1 MNRARRS
8 WRRSACAGPFTWLRA
23 PAVRYISPT
32 LPSPKESIS
41 SPKAREQGIEVTGET
56 CPQYLTHNGE
66 EPAQVLLD
74 HPACACVNP
83 PLRDKAANAR
93 LWEGIADGT
102 IQCVGSDLA
111 PTTLEMKGD
120 DIWNAP
126 MGLGNTSE
134 LLLPVLLSEGVNK
147 GRISLEKVAEVCA
160 LNPARV
166 FGVLPRKG
174 QLTAGADADIVIVD
188 LDKEVTVKT
197 ENLRSMCDWSIY
209 DGWTL
214 KGWPT
219 HTHIAR
225 RNHS

>member
-1 MNRARRS
+1 
-8 WRRSACAGPFTWLRA
+8 
-23 PAVRYISPT
+23 
-32 LPSPKESIS
+32 
-41 SPKAREQGIEVTGET
+41 
-56 CPQYLTHNGE
+56 
-66 EPAQVLLD
+66 
-74 HPACACVNP
+74 
-83 PLRDKAANAR
+83 
-93 LWEGIADGT
+93 
-102 IQCVGSDLA
+102 
-111 PTTLEMKGD
+111 
-120 DIWNAP
+120 

-188 LDKEVTVKT
+188 LEKEVTVKT

-219 HTHIAR
+219 HTILR
-225 RNHS
+225 GEIIVEDGEPNLYQPGQGRYISRNNVN